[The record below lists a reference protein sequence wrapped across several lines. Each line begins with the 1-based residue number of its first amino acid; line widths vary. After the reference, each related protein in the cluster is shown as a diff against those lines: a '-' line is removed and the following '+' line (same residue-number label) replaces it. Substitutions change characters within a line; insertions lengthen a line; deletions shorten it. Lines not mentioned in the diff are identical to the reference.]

1 MKSALKTV
9 VLGSLIASLLV
20 SAVITSVAQDRGGR
34 GGGNFDP
41 SEFRARMLE
50 RMQEA
55 LEFSSEEWEV
65 VSPMVSKVME
75 KQQAAQTGGGMGFLF
90 RRGGDGGRGQG
101 GPGGPGGGRG
111 GRGGRGGFGGFG
123 AEPSQAQ
130 TALETVLEKDDA
142 SADDIKSK
150 LTAFRSERKKNEADL
165 KAAREDLRK
174 VLSVK
179 QEAMLVLAGMLD

>member
-9 VLGSLIASLLV
+9 VLGSFIASLLV

-55 LEFSSEEWEV
+55 LAFSNEEWEV

-75 KQQAAQTGGGMGFLF
+75 KQQAVQTGGGMGFLF

-101 GPGGPGGGRG
+101 GPGG

-150 LTAFRSERKKNEADL
+150 LTAFRSERKKNETDL